1 MNCKIPDDK
10 RLVEMTAGEL
20 RNLFSE
26 LSGTEARRGRILRG
40 YAGLMEIFQC
50 SRSKAMRIKASG
62 AIDAA
67 ISQECPGGTFYI
79 DEELA
84 LRHYMARFGPLGR

>member
-10 RLVEMTAGEL
+10 RLVDMTAGEL
-20 RNLFSE
+20 RILFSE
-26 LSGTEARRGRILRG
+26 LSEAGRRGRVLRG
-40 YAGLMEIFQC
+40 LPGLMEIFKC

-67 ISQECPGGTFYI
+67 ISQECPGGAFYV

>member
-1 MNCKIPDDK
+1 MNSKIPDNK
-10 RLVEMTAGEL
+10 RLVDMTAGEL

-26 LSGTEARRGRILRG
+26 LSEGRSGKRIVRG
-40 YAGLMEIFQC
+40 YAGLMEIFRC
-50 SRSKAMRIKASG
+50 SRSKAVRIKASG

-67 ISQECPGGTFYI
+67 ISQECPGGAFYV

-84 LRHYMARFGPLGR
+84 LSNYMARFGPLG

>member
-1 MNCKIPDDK
+1 M
-10 RLVEMTAGEL
+10 
-20 RNLFSE
+20 FSE